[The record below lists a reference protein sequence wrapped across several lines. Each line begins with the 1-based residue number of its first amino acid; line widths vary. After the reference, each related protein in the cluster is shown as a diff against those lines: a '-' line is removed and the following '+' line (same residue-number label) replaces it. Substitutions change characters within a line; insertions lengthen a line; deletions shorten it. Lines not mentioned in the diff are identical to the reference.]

1 MTKIACCIFA
11 HEITK
16 GMKSYGTISLLK
28 SSTKTRELIY
38 YCVKYIKAVIHSK
51 HIFLLLGFEEDKL
64 IKKIKEYNLI
74 IEDNAITNTE
84 YIEKNQGYAFK
95 IAIKKILQQGDKNI
109 NGVLFFNSNSIIKK
123 LPTYSTK
130 ESWILIDKKNKTPRY
145 NIGCFIDEKDYVKHL
160 FYDLG
165 DQYWAEVVYFTIDDL
180 KKIYSQ
186 MDILYYDN
194 MFLFEIINTSIERQ
208 LLNIRAIYNKKTN
221 NITKITGL
229 KDKHKIR

>member
-16 GMKSYGTISLLK
+16 GMKSYGSIGLLK
-28 SSTKTRELIY
+28 SSNKTKELIY
-38 YCVKYIKAVIHSK
+38 YCVKYIKGAIHSK
-51 HIFLLLGFEEDKL
+51 NIFVLLGFEEDKL

-74 IEDNAITNTE
+74 TEDNTISNIE

-95 IAIKKILQQGDKNI
+95 LALTKILQNSQNI

-130 ESWILIDKKNKTPRY
+130 ESWILIDKKIKTPRY
-145 NIGCFIDEKDYVKHL
+145 NIGCFIDEDNYVKHL

-165 DQYWAEVVYFTIDDL
+165 DKYWAEAVYFTIEDL
-180 KKIYSQ
+180 KKMYSQ
-186 MDILYYDN
+186 MDVLYYDN
-194 MFLFEIINTSIERQ
+194 MFLFEIINTTIEKQ
-208 LLNIRAIYNKKTN
+208 LLNIKAIYNNKTS
-221 NITKITGL
+221 NIIKITGL